1 MSPWVKFGCFI
12 TGWNR
17 NILANCTEAS
27 HKALKKYTS
36 SMLILILLW
45 AFTGYCFADRYVGL
59 QWWGCIIVA
68 FVFVIIVVQIE
79 RQIILTVVKNYWVV
93 VLRVLLAFIM
103 AILGSTIIDQII
115 FGDDVDKEMID
126 IRTEEVNRIAPARQI
141 VIQAEIDRLS
151 FAIDSLDKVNMQL
164 NEEIAQRP
172 TIMTVQSVTTEV
184 PVVQKDGSIVKEKS
198 NSITRTPI
206 ENPRLKQVISNE
218 KNLEYMRKLL
228 DEYNNK
234 KLNVAAELKKELE
247 AKTGFLEELKA
258 LVRIMS
264 KSSIALGFYMFMFSF
279 LLILEL
285 LVVICKLGDKPCDYD
300 LIVQHQLAVKEESI
314 RDLVKRV

>member
-68 FVFVIIVVQIE
+68 LVFVIIVVQIE

-93 VLRVLLAFIM
+93 ALRVLLAFIM

-285 LVVICKLGDKPCDYD
+285 LVVICKLGDKSCDYD

>member
-1 MSPWVKFGCFI
+1 MSPWVRFGCFI

-68 FVFVIIVVQIE
+68 LVFVIIVVQIE

-93 VLRVLLAFIM
+93 ALRVLLAFIM

-285 LVVICKLGDKPCDYD
+285 LVVICKLGDKSCDYD
-300 LIVQHQLAVKEESI
+300 LIVQHQLAVKE
-314 RDLVKRV
+314 V

>member
-1 MSPWVKFGCFI
+1 MSPWVRFGCFI

-36 SMLILILLW
+36 SMLILMILW
-45 AFTGYCFADRYVGL
+45 AFTGYCFADRYVGAP
-59 QWWGCIIVA
+59 WWGCVIVSII
-68 FVFVIIVVQIE
+68 FVVIVIQIE
-79 RQIILTVVKNYWVV
+79 RQIILTVGKNRGVGV
-93 VLRVLLAFIM
+93 IRVLLAIIM
-103 AILGSTIIDQII
+103 AVLGSTIIDQII

-172 TIMTVQSVTTEV
+172 TVMTEV
-184 PVVQKDGSIVKEKS
+184 PVVRKDGSVTKEKS
-198 NSITRTPI
+198 NSITRIPI
-206 ENPRLKQVISNE
+206 ENPRLKQVLSNE

-247 AKTGFLEELKA
+247 AKTGFLEELRA
-258 LVRIMS
+258 LIRIMS
-264 KSSIALGFYMFMFSF
+264 NNTIALVFYILLF
-279 LLILEL
+279 LFLIFLEL
-285 LVVICKLGDKPCDYD
+285 LVVMSKFGDKPCDYD
-300 LIVQHQLAVKEESI
+300 LIVQHQLAVKEESLK
-314 RDLVKRV
+314 DLVKRG

>member
-36 SMLILILLW
+36 SMFILILLW

-68 FVFVIIVVQIE
+68 LVFVIIVVQIE
-79 RQIILTVVKNYWVV
+79 RQIILTVGKNRGVG
-93 VLRVLLAFIM
+93 VLRVFLAVIM

-264 KSSIALGFYMFMFSF
+264 KSSIALGFYILLFSF
-279 LLILEL
+279 LLFLEL
-285 LVVICKLGDKPCDYD
+285 LVVMSKFGDKPCDYD
-300 LIVQHQLAVKEESI
+300 LIVQHQLAVKEESV

>member
-1 MSPWVKFGCFI
+1 MSI
-12 TGWNR
+12 TYQ
-17 NILANCTEAS
+17 
-27 HKALKKYTS
+27 H
-36 SMLILILLW
+36 
-45 AFTGYCFADRYVGL
+45 
-59 QWWGCIIVA
+59 
-68 FVFVIIVVQIE
+68 
-79 RQIILTVVKNYWVV
+79 
-93 VLRVLLAFIM
+93 
-103 AILGSTIIDQII
+103 GSYREKL
-115 FGDDVDKEMID
+115 F
-126 IRTEEVNRIAPARQI
+126 RTEEVNRIAPARQI

-285 LVVICKLGDKPCDYD
+285 LVVICKLGDKSCDYD

>member
-68 FVFVIIVVQIE
+68 LVFVIIVVQIE

-151 FAIDSLDKVNMQL
+151 FAIDSLDKVNMQM

-285 LVVICKLGDKPCDYD
+285 LVVICKLGDKSCDYD

>member
-68 FVFVIIVVQIE
+68 LVFVIIVVQIE

-285 LVVICKLGDKPCDYD
+285 LVVICKLGDKSCDYD

>member
-264 KSSIALGFYMFMFSF
+264 KSSIALGFYMLMFSF

-314 RDLVKRV
+314 RDLIKRV

>member
-68 FVFVIIVVQIE
+68 LVFVIIVVQIE

-247 AKTGFLEELKA
+247 AKTGFLEELKV

-285 LVVICKLGDKPCDYD
+285 LVVICKLGDKSCDYD
-300 LIVQHQLAVKEESI
+300 LIVQHQLAVKEESV

>member
-1 MSPWVKFGCFI
+1 
-12 TGWNR
+12 
-17 NILANCTEAS
+17 
-27 HKALKKYTS
+27 
-36 SMLILILLW
+36 
-45 AFTGYCFADRYVGL
+45 
-59 QWWGCIIVA
+59 
-68 FVFVIIVVQIE
+68 
-79 RQIILTVVKNYWVV
+79 
-93 VLRVLLAFIM
+93 
-103 AILGSTIIDQII
+103 
-115 FGDDVDKEMID
+115 
-126 IRTEEVNRIAPARQI
+126 
-141 VIQAEIDRLS
+141 
-151 FAIDSLDKVNMQL
+151 MQL

-264 KSSIALGFYMFMFSF
+264 KSSIALGFYMLMFSF

>member
-68 FVFVIIVVQIE
+68 LVFVIIVVQIE

-285 LVVICKLGDKPCDYD
+285 LVVICKLGDKSCDYD
-300 LIVQHQLAVKEESI
+300 LIVQHQLAVKEESV